1 MRAFNIRPRDYLS
14 KAKVRK
20 KFTYANKFTKKL
32 NNLLFLQMIIIV
44 TR

>member
-14 KAKVRK
+14 KAKVRI
-20 KFTYANKFTKKL
+20 KFICANKFSKKL
-32 NNLLFLQMIIIV
+32 NDLLFLQMIIIV